1 MLLAGLFALLLY
13 PAGQEMMIP
22 EGTILPV
29 VLNETL
35 NTARVQEN
43 DPVLFSLAE
52 DIRAAGRRGPIL
64 IPRGSDVVG
73 RIVRSQ
79 RAGHFIGR
87 SQMDIHVQ
95 EIITP
100 TGEVYDG
107 LSAKIVDVARKKGE
121 KGEVKADGGIQGP
134 GSCAATRS
142 CPTTRAAGGGS
153 DICERSRDPGSTS
166 GALSGR
172 HSSRPFPRIRPS
184 V

>member
-1 MLLAGLFALLLY
+1 MLIASLTAVLLA
-13 PAGQEMMIP
+13 AGAPEMMIP

-79 RAGHFIGR
+79 RAGEVSGTRLIAA
-87 SQMDIHVQ
+87 VQ
-95 EIITP
+95 TDPLRCKAVKDSPEMAS
-100 TGEVYDG
+100 EG
-107 LSAKIVDVARKKGE
+107 LHRCRACFE
-121 KGEVKADGGIQGP
+121 
-134 GSCAATRS
+134 TRS
-142 CPTTRAAGGGS
+142 
-153 DICERSRDPGSTS
+153 
-166 GALSGR
+166 
-172 HSSRPFPRIRPS
+172 SSAPQHEVS
-184 V
+184 LGWH